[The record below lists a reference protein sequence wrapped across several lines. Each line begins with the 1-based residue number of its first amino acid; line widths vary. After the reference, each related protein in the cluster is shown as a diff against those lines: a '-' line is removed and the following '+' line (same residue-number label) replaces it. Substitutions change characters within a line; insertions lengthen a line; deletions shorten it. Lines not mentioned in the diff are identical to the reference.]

1 MLNRVAVL
9 VFSVLT
15 ILLLHCSS
23 PILKSA
29 QATEWNQELKEKVFR
44 AKTDIFPEFANQS
57 DKDRPLFTRG
67 TLVKIQ
73 IESSADWVKVRAR
86 DARKDRENTPGHV
99 ILYLFADDV
108 DTEQGN
114 GRQLI
119 QERLDQI
126 LSPAN

>member
-1 MLNRVAVL
+1 MLYRAA
-9 VFSVLT
+9 
-15 ILLLHCSS
+15 ILLSFLMLILTNCSS
-23 PILKSA
+23 PILKSE
-29 QATEWNQELKEKVFR
+29 QAVQWNQELREKVFR
-44 AKTDIFPEFANQS
+44 AKSDIFPEFANQS

-86 DARKDRENTPGHV
+86 DAKKDRENTPGHV
-99 ILYLFADDV
+99 ILYVFSDDLNT
-108 DTEQGN
+108 DEGN